1 MRETLRA
8 KKRPKVTAGLM
19 WPPETRTYVQTT
31 HPSENRALKNNENTH
46 EEKERR
52 WSWAAGFTR
61 NAGGAV
67 DEDEDHAAEGPGDAE
82 KSDAAAGVGLVLV
95 ADDGGDG
102 DVEEEKGGD
111 EFGDEGSVEGPPL
124 ELVHVDERRRR
135 WVHVVLA
142 MVVGLRLLA
151 HFLRH
156 FSTLLIRSLALSLS
170 KKTAKKESSVSEGVG
185 VVVPFFLKEWD

>member
-1 MRETLRA
+1 M
-8 KKRPKVTAGLM
+8 
-19 WPPETRTYVQTT
+19 
-31 HPSENRALKNNENTH
+31 
-46 EEKERR
+46 
-52 WSWAAGFTR
+52 TR

-82 KSDAAAGVGLVLV
+82 KSDAAAGFGLVLV

-124 ELVHVDERRRR
+124 ELIHVDERRGR

-142 MVVGLRLLA
+142 MGVVGLRLLA

-156 FSTLLIRSLALSLS
+156 FQHSLNSELLFENR
-170 KKTAKKESSVSEGVG
+170 KERESCVSVSEAVG
-185 VVVPFFLKEWD
+185 VVRCF

>member
-1 MRETLRA
+1 M
-8 KKRPKVTAGLM
+8 
-19 WPPETRTYVQTT
+19 
-31 HPSENRALKNNENTH
+31 
-46 EEKERR
+46 
-52 WSWAAGFTR
+52 GFTR

-82 KSDAAAGVGLVLV
+82 KSDAAAGFGLVLV

-124 ELVHVDERRRR
+124 ELIHVDERRRR

-142 MVVGLRLLA
+142 MGVVGLRLLI

-156 FSTLLIRSLALSLS
+156 FQHSLNSFVRSL
-170 KKTAKKESSVSEGVG
+170 
-185 VVVPFFLKEWD
+185 

>member
-1 MRETLRA
+1 
-8 KKRPKVTAGLM
+8 M
-19 WPPETRTYVQTT
+19 WPPETRTYVRTN
-31 HPSENRALKNNENTH
+31 HPSENRALKK
-46 EEKERR
+46 KERNKMELGCG
-52 WSWAAGFTR
+52 GFTR

-82 KSDAAAGVGLVLV
+82 KSDAAAGFGLVLV

-111 EFGDEGSVEGPPL
+111 EFGDEGSVEGPAL
-124 ELVHVDERRRR
+124 ELIHVDERRRR

-156 FSTLLIRSLALSLS
+156 FQHSLFVRSLAR
-170 KKTAKKESSVSEGVG
+170 SEFV
-185 VVVPFFLKEWD
+185 